1 MKDKDRIIRILEHYC
16 NVLKKNEVELIYGKN
31 SQIQIR
37 NLDYSITNKSIYI
50 EAKII
55 LGDIIDESVLDRS
68 LADLLIQDS
77 IVYVYDDVP
86 VKVSID
92 YDV

>member
-1 MKDKDRIIRILEHYC
+1 MKDKDRIIRILEHYI
-16 NVLKKNEVELIYGKN
+16 NVLKKNEVHLMYGTN
-31 SQIQIR
+31 SRIQIK
-37 NLDYSITNKSIYI
+37 NLDYSITSKSLYI

-77 IVYVYDDVP
+77 LAYVYDDVP

>member
-1 MKDKDRIIRILEHYC
+1 MKDKDRIIRILEHYI
-16 NVLKKNEVELIYGKN
+16 NVLKKNEVELMYGKN
-31 SQIQIR
+31 SRIKIKSF
-37 NLDYSITNKSIYI
+37 DYSITSKSLYI

-77 IVYVYDDVP
+77 LVYIYDDVP

>member
-1 MKDKDRIIRILEHYC
+1 MKDKDRIIRILEHYM
-16 NVLKKNEVELIYGKN
+16 NVLKKNEVETMYGPN
-31 SQIQIR
+31 SKIIIKSFEF
-37 NLDYSITNKSIYI
+37 SITNKSLYI
-50 EAKII
+50 EAKIV
-55 LGDIIDESVLDRS
+55 LGDLIDESVLDRS

-77 IVYVYDDVP
+77 LVYVYPDLP

>member
-1 MKDKDRIIRILEHYC
+1 MKDKDRIIRILEHYM
-16 NVLKKNEVELIYGKN
+16 NVLKKNEVETMYGSN
-31 SQIQIR
+31 SKIIIKSFEF
-37 NLDYSITNKSIYI
+37 SITNKSLYI
-50 EAKII
+50 EAKIV
-55 LGDIIDESVLDRS
+55 LGDLIDESVLDRS

-77 IVYVYDDVP
+77 LVYVYPDLP

>member
-1 MKDKDRIIRILEHYC
+1 MKDKDRIIRILEHYI
-16 NVLKKNEVELIYGKN
+16 NVLKKDEVELMYGQN
-31 SQIQIR
+31 SRIQIK
-37 NLDYSITNKSIYI
+37 NLDYSITSKSLYI

-77 IVYVYDDVP
+77 LVYVYDDVP

>member
-1 MKDKDRIIRILEHYC
+1 MKDKDRIIRILEHYI
-16 NVLKKNEVELIYGKN
+16 NVLKKDEVELMYGRN
-31 SQIQIR
+31 SRIQIR
-37 NLDYSITNKSIYI
+37 NLDYSITSKSLYI
-50 EAKII
+50 EAKIV

-77 IVYVYDDVP
+77 LVYVYDDVP

>member
-1 MKDKDRIIRILEHYC
+1 MKDKERIIRILEHYI
-16 NVLKKNEVELIYGKN
+16 NVLKKNEVELMYGKN
-31 SQIQIR
+31 SQIKIR
-37 NLDYSITNKSIYI
+37 GFDYRISNKSIYV

>member
-16 NVLKKNEVELIYGKN
+16 NVLKKNEVELMYGSN
-31 SQIQIR
+31 SRIQIK
-37 NLDYSITNKSIYI
+37 NLDYSITSKSLYI
-50 EAKII
+50 EAKIV

-68 LADLLIQDS
+68 LADLLIQDFL
-77 IVYVYDDVP
+77 VYVYDDVP

>member
-1 MKDKDRIIRILEHYC
+1 MKDKELIVRILEHYC
-16 NVLKKNEVELIYGKN
+16 NVLKKNEVELMYGTN
-31 SQIQIR
+31 SRIKIR
-37 NLDYSITNKSIYI
+37 NLDYSITSKSLYI
-50 EAKII
+50 EAQIV

-77 IVYVYDDVP
+77 LVYIYDDVP

>member
-1 MKDKDRIIRILEHYC
+1 MMDKNRIIQILEHYI
-16 NVLKKNEVELIYGKN
+16 NVLKKNEVELMYGKN
-31 SQIQIR
+31 SQIKIKSF
-37 NLDYSITNKSIYI
+37 DYSITSKSLYI
-50 EAKII
+50 EAKIV
-55 LGDIIDESVLDRS
+55 LRDIIDESVLDRS

-77 IVYVYDDVP
+77 LVYIYDDVP

>member
-16 NVLKKNEVELIYGKN
+16 NVLKKNEVELMYGSN
-31 SQIQIR
+31 SRIQIK
-37 NLDYSITNKSIYI
+37 NLDYSITSKSLYI
-50 EAKII
+50 EAKIV

-77 IVYVYDDVP
+77 LVYVYDDVP

>member
-1 MKDKDRIIRILEHYC
+1 MDKNRIIQILEHYI
-16 NVLKKNEVELIYGKN
+16 NVLKKNEVELMYGVN
-31 SQIQIR
+31 SKIKIKGFE
-37 NLDYSITNKSIYI
+37 YSISNKSLYI
-50 EAKII
+50 EAKIV

-77 IVYVYDDVP
+77 IVYVFDDVP
-86 VKVSID
+86 VKLAID

>member
-1 MKDKDRIIRILEHYC
+1 MMDKNRIIQILEHYI
-16 NVLKKNEVELIYGKN
+16 NVLKKNEVELMYGVN
-31 SQIQIR
+31 SKIKIKGFE
-37 NLDYSITNKSIYI
+37 YSISNKSLYI
-50 EAKII
+50 EAKIV

-77 IVYVYDDVP
+77 IVYVFDDVP
-86 VKVSID
+86 VKLAID

>member
-1 MKDKDRIIRILEHYC
+1 MNDRERIIRILEHYI
-16 NVLKKNEVELIYGKN
+16 NVLKKNDVETWYGKN
-31 SQIQIR
+31 SRIKIL
-37 NLDYSITNKSIYI
+37 NIDYSITNKSIYL

-55 LGDIIDESVLDRS
+55 LGDIINESVLDRS

-77 IVYVYDDVP
+77 LVYVYPDFP

>member
-1 MKDKDRIIRILEHYC
+1 MKDKDRIIRILEHYI
-16 NVLKKNEVELIYGKN
+16 NVLKKYEVELMYGQN
-31 SQIQIR
+31 SRIQIK
-37 NLDYSITNKSIYI
+37 NLDYSITSKSLYI
-50 EAKII
+50 EAKIV

-77 IVYVYDDVP
+77 LVYVYDDVP

>member
-1 MKDKDRIIRILEHYC
+1 MKDKDRIIRILEHYI
-16 NVLKKNEVELIYGKN
+16 NVLKKNEVELMYGQN
-31 SQIQIR
+31 SRIQIR
-37 NLDYSITNKSIYI
+37 NLDYSITSKSLYI

-77 IVYVYDDVP
+77 LVYVYDDVP

>member
-1 MKDKDRIIRILEHYC
+1 MMDKNRIIQILEHYI
-16 NVLKKNEVELIYGKN
+16 NVLKKNEVELMYGKN
-31 SQIQIR
+31 SQIKIKSF
-37 NLDYSITNKSIYI
+37 DYSITSKSLYI
-50 EAKII
+50 EAKIV

-77 IVYVYDDVP
+77 LVYIYDDVP

>member
-1 MKDKDRIIRILEHYC
+1 MKDKDRIIRILEHYI
-16 NVLKKNEVELIYGKN
+16 NVLKKDEVELMYGQN
-31 SQIQIR
+31 SRIQIK
-37 NLDYSITNKSIYI
+37 NLDYSITSKSLYI

-77 IVYVYDDVP
+77 LVYVYDDVP

-92 YDV
+92 YDI

>member
-1 MKDKDRIIRILEHYC
+1 MKDKERIIRILEHYI
-16 NVLKKNEVELIYGKN
+16 NVLKKNEVELMYGQN
-31 SQIQIR
+31 SQIKIKSFE
-37 NLDYSITNKSIYI
+37 YSITSKSLFV
-50 EAKII
+50 EAKIV

-77 IVYVYDDVP
+77 LVYVYDDVP